1 MQRATTLQTLYI
13 DFDAFFATVEKQLDP
28 KLCGKPVGVI
38 AMDSEY
44 SALIAQCYIAKAL
57 GCTRQM
63 RVKEARKVCPE
74 IILRPA
80 RHDIYVE
87 MHHRIIA
94 CVEKTLPVKKVW
106 SIDEVEC
113 DIDGFSE
120 EAAIEIARK
129 IRADLARDIG
139 TEISPSIGLGANQL
153 QAKIGAEIE
162 KPQSFVV
169 LHPRDFPGKLLNVPL
184 GDVPGIAGGNIV
196 RLRRAGINTMSDLL
210 AISAKHARAIWGSAE
225 GERLWAQLQGY
236 DVERPDTKRSMFG
249 HSRNLSGEW
258 RRPDKALECLRLLTT
273 KAARRVRADKFWA
286 QKLTVSL
293 KDEHKR
299 KYYIERQFPPTR
311 DDFNFQREMTCAYQ
325 ELMAKNSH
333 RKIQSI
339 YVMLHGLCEQGHVM
353 DDLFTTDDSHDKKHK
368 RETLCDVMDKVNS
381 QYGAAYLNI
390 GPQPDIPGGYV
401 GGKIAFGR
409 VPTKEDFASLPPH
422 ATRKNA
428 VGQPARKAKIS

>member
-153 QAKIGAEIE
+153 QAKIGAEME

-210 AISAKHARAIWGSAE
+210 AISAKHARAIWGSVE
-225 GERLWAQLQGY
+225 GERLWAQLRGY

-258 RRPDKALECLRLLTT
+258 QRPDKALECLRLLTT